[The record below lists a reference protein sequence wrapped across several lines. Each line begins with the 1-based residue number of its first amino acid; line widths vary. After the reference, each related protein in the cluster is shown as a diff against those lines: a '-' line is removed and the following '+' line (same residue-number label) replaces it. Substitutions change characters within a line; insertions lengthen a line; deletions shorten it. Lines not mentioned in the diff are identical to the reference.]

1 ANLPAVPSAWLVQA
15 DALAAEYPG
24 VRIER
29 KKAAVVL
36 HFRGAPD
43 AGPALREVADGWVVS
58 DPRFHVQEAKMAWEI
73 RPAGI
78 DKGHAVRDLM
88 KAAPFAGRYPVFIG
102 DDVTDEDGIRA
113 AVALGG
119 IGLRIPRDFT
129 DPAAVRAWLGA
140 LACGG
145 ADTWGA

>member
-1 ANLPAVPSAWLVQA
+1 MGRLIIVSNRVPAPRERNQPAGG
-15 DALAAEYPG
+15 LAVG
-24 VRIER
+24 L
-29 KKAAVVL
+29 K
-36 HFRGAPD
+36 D
-43 AGPALREVADGWVVS
+43 ALREVADGWVVS
-58 DPRFHVQEAKMAWEI
+58 DPRFHVQEAKMAWGI

-119 IGLRIPRDFT
+119 IGLRIPRDFS